1 MYGAKRKFELMA
13 NSLGVTHTTVDALT
27 NNNAELAL
35 KDTELAN
42 KKAELAKKKNRLHN
56 NVKHIWETDD
66 DLSTMQHQL
75 NNIQSE
81 ISTMTMNFKKYLST
95 ESGAIGLKYFT
106 REENETHIF
115 EYGVISLLVEKI
127 ITDTLIHWIYDKP
140 IYFELPVK
148 LPYAGL
154 SKWQLFTT
162 TKDWS
167 LLLREQFCFL
177 AVRPEIVERLSTL
190 SEIFIGANSY
200 LEKKLITIVE
210 IAAQVSLAMPVKRKK
225 LVKVNDKAQ
234 GDMRFQYFCVKRSNN
249 RIIDIIKNIFN
260 LTRVWVLIKEVQCIV
275 DTF

>member
-42 KKAELAKKKNRLHN
+42 KKAELAKKKQ
-56 NVKHIWETDD
+56 
-66 DLSTMQHQL
+66 STKIYSHSF
-75 NNIQSE
+75 I
-81 ISTMTMNFKKYLST
+81 I
-95 ESGAIGLKYFT
+95 I
-106 REENETHIF
+106 EENETHIF

-234 GDMRFQYFCVKRSNN
+234 GDMRFQYFCIKRSNN